1 MNKPEPAP
9 GTPYDMV
16 QTLMDSNL
24 PPEEKT
30 FPRLFS
36 ESRSVIMAGTETT
49 ATTLVCI
56 TSYLLSDPAKVQK
69 LRQELSEAEKAKGGE
84 LEYSDLRELPY
95 ITGVINEGLRL
106 ANPTPSRLPR
116 VCEDQDLTYKGYV
129 LPRGVSLSLTLLQDF
144 LTPSLFSSL
153 PDGHG

>member
-9 GTPYDMV
+9 GSPPDMV
-16 QTLMDSNL
+16 QTLMASSL
-24 PPEEKT
+24 PEEEKT

-56 TSYLLSDPAKVQK
+56 TSYLLSDASKLEK
-69 LRQELSEAEKAKGGE
+69 LRRELHDAEEAKRANGGVDGDGS
-84 LEYSDLRELPY
+84 LSYADLRELPY

-116 VCEDQDLTYKGYV
+116 VCEDQDLGYKGWV
-129 LPRGVSLSLTLLQDF
+129 IPRGVRI
-144 LTPSLFSSL
+144 
-153 PDGHG
+153 